1 MVKNKRIFQGVWG
14 VALALMGI
22 SVFFRIPQIMPEV
35 EKIEQFSSISLY
47 IRFCFYF
54 IGVLLVGGGSKKIYD
69 SYIKLG
75 GKSPNESLDN
85 G

>member
-1 MVKNKRIFQGVWG
+1 MIKNKRIFQGVWG

-22 SVFFRIPQIMPEV
+22 GVFFRIPQIMV
-35 EKIEQFSSISLY
+35 KIEKIEQFSSISLY

-54 IGVLLVGGGSKKIYD
+54 MGVLLVGGGSKKIYD
-69 SYIKLG
+69 SYIKIG
-75 GKSPNESLDN
+75 GKFPNGSLDK

>member
-1 MVKNKRIFQGVWG
+1 MAKNNRIFQGVWG

-22 SVFFRIPQIMPEV
+22 GVFFRIPQIMPEV

-69 SYIKLG
+69 SYIKFG
-75 GKSPNESLDN
+75 GKSSSGSLDN